1 MRNSISCVHLN
12 FGNIYMKGRLIG
24 RRATITVLFALMAVA
39 LFIAILLIIEH
50 MKLINSSV
58 SRLSDFEL

>member
-1 MRNSISCVHLN
+1 
-12 FGNIYMKGRLIG
+12 MKGRLTG

-39 LFIAILLIIEH
+39 LFIAILLIIKH
-50 MKLINSSV
+50 VKLINSSV